1 MNIYYKTIKLTNNR
15 IFQILV
21 ILIILFP
28 NILFSQTNDKINDYL
43 QKVELYKS
51 QGDKSETAQY
61 LNKLA
66 FLYWDQ
72 ENYDKA
78 LDYFNQSLTIN
89 VDIGNKNAIKTIY
102 TNIGMIYSDKEEYET
117 SILYFRK
124 SLLISREINVKKDIA
139 SSLINLA
146 VPLVTVKRYDEAN
159 KNLLEALNISMQNN
173 NIKLMRTCYGMLSE
187 NYKKM
192 GDDEKASK
200 YFNLYA
206 SFQKKIQS
214 EQIKENQQKMNA
226 IKKQTS
232 EIVAEKDTKLK
243 NTENSLIK
251 QKKISKERQMQI
263 GLLNKEKQIKE
274 LKIKEQN
281 AQLKTEAMYRTFLIV
296 GFVLVGLIAFVVYR
310 GYKQKKQANLEIS
323 SALEHIKY
331 QNLNITRSINYA
343 ERIQDALLPGIEKLK
358 RNLPESFILFK
369 PRDIVSGDFYWF
381 SEAEPSFAKQ
391 NSIIEKIKQKGS
403 LNKLLTSKNFI
414 ISAVDCTGHGVPGAF
429 MSMIGINLLHEIVSR
444 GVVEADLILNE
455 LHKEVRHALKQE
467 HSDNK
472 DGMDMALCVIKK
484 DEKIVEFAG
493 ANNPL
498 IYIKNNEINVIKGDR
513 KGIGGDQKE
522 TERLFTKHKVSID
535 APTTFYIFSDGYI
548 DQFGGK
554 DGRKLFPKYFRQ
566 ILLQIHDKPMDEQKK
581 LLDEKF
587 KEWKGDKYQQIDDV
601 LVIGFKL
608 S

>member
-1 MNIYYKTIKLTNNR
+1 MNINYNIIKLTNNK
-15 IFQILV
+15 ILQILLLS
-21 ILIILFP
+21 IFLLP
-28 NILFSQTNDKINDYL
+28 NMLFSQTNDKINDYL

-72 ENYDKA
+72 ENYDKS

-89 VDIGNKNAIKTIY
+89 IDIGNKNAIKTIY

-124 SLLISREINVKKDIA
+124 SLLISRELNVKNDIA

-146 VPLVTVKRYDEAN
+146 VPLVTVKRYGESN

-173 NIKLMRTCYGMLSE
+173 NIKFMRTCYGMLSE
-187 NYKKM
+187 NYKKL
-192 GDDEKASK
+192 GDDKNASK

-206 SFQKKIQS
+206 SFQKKIQN
-214 EQIKENQQKMNA
+214 EQIQENQQKMQA
-226 IKKQTS
+226 IKKHSS

-281 AQLKTEAMYRTFLIV
+281 AQLKAEAMYRTFLIV
-296 GFVLVGLIAFVVYR
+296 GFVLFGLIVFVVYR
-310 GYKQKKQANLEIS
+310 GYKQKKQANFEIS

-343 ERIQDALLPGIEKLK
+343 QRIQNALLPRIEKLK

-381 SEAEPSFAKQ
+381 SEAEPSFSKQ
-391 NSIIEKIKQKGS
+391 SSIIEKIKQKGS
-403 LNKLLTSKNFI
+403 LNKLITSKNFI

-429 MSMIGINLLHEIVSR
+429 MSMIGINILNEIINR
-444 GVVEADLILNE
+444 GIVEADLILNE
-455 LHKEVRHALKQE
+455 LHKEVRHALKQK
-467 HSDNK
+467 HSENK
-472 DGMDMALCVIKK
+472 DGMDMSLCVIKK

-498 IYIKNNEINVIKGDR
+498 VYIKNNEINIIKGDR
-513 KGIGGDQKE
+513 KGIGGEQKE
-522 TERLFTKHKVSID
+522 TERLFTKHTVKLD

-566 ILLQIHDKPMDEQKK
+566 ILLQIHDKPMDEQKN
-581 LLDEKF
+581 LLDKKF
-587 KEWKGDKYQQIDDV
+587 KEWKGDKYQQVDDV